1 MPFAGRNC
9 TITMQSSALAA
20 YAIDTNL
27 MLTMSLHQHSALPHQ
42 ITKAACVALVSYFDV
57 HLRRVVVYS
66 RKAEYDTYSLAI
78 KDKRLVKKYWDM
90 YSHSHKLTQ
99 KIVWTG
105 THRLA
110 LIASSAIVVT

>member
-78 KDKRLVKKYWDM
+78 KDKRLAIKVLGHDSWHVQFTLTS
-90 YSHSHKLTQ
+90 SHRR
-99 KIVWTG
+99 WY
-105 THRLA
+105 
-110 LIASSAIVVT
+110 